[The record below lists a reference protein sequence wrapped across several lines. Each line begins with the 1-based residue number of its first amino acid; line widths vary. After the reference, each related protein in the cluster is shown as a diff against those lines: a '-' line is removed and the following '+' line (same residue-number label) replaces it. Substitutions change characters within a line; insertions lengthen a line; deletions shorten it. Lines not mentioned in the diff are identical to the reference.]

1 MADDT
6 GTPAALPFWKSPVFI
21 LIATAFLTRL
31 VAAFPGAVSWVG
43 LSDSSINVFVTGI
56 SLAVGGLADLIALR
70 LRVKSKLQ
78 PLTVTQ
84 GAADEITATNPTPV
98 EVKK

>member
-1 MADDT
+1 MADDP
-6 GTPAALPFWKSPVFI
+6 TPAALPFWKSPLFI
-21 LIATAFLTRL
+21 LIVTAFLTRL
-31 VAAFPGAVSWVG
+31 VAAFPGVVSWVG
-43 LSDSSINVFVTGI
+43 LSDSSLQVFVTGI
-56 SLAVGGLADLIALR
+56 SLAVGGAADLVAMR

-84 GAADEITATNPTPV
+84 ASADQINAANPTPV